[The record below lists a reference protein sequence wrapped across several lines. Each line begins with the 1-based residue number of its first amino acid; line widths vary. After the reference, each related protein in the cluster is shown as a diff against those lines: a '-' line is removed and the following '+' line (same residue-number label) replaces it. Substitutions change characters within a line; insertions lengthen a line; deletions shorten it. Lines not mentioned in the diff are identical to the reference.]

1 MSKILLFVPYE
12 EKDYAKML
20 DAKYD
25 ANLKSWYC
33 SEDKKEC
40 IERWARRYVK
50 NIQYDRREEY
60 KLLNC
65 KWDAEK
71 KQWFTFNSNTNI

>member
-12 EKDYAKML
+12 EKYYAKML
-20 DAKYD
+20 NAKYD

-33 SEDKKEC
+33 RKDKKEC
-40 IERWARRYVK
+40 IDRWARRYVK

-71 KQWFTFNSNTNI
+71 KQWFAYNSNKSI